1 MGLYDVQASCH
12 GEVRNF
18 MTNLWI
24 SFSHFHSSAHEVL
37 CVIKGKA
44 KLCFGHEDNPERVE
58 PLIGGGDVIV
68 VPAGVSHRLLEDI
81 EGGFEMV
88 GSYPKG
94 RNWDMCYGKEGEE
107 SQVKAIQ
114 SLGWFDRDPIYGDQ
128 GPVLDV

>member
-1 MGLYDVQASCH
+1 M
-12 GEVRNF
+12 
-18 MTNLWI
+18 
-24 SFSHFHSSAHEVL
+24 
-37 CVIKGKA
+37 
-44 KLCFGHEDNPERVE
+44 
-58 PLIGGGDVIV
+58 IV

-94 RNWDMCYGKEGEE
+94 RDWDMCYGKEGEE